1 MPPVLCVV
9 GRPGSGSQAVV
20 EGLVRELTAKGVRVA
35 TAVEAAQALALEPL
49 SPAAAGYMAAGS
61 EMTIVRAP
69 GSVASVRRV
78 DDEPSLDE
86 LVWEMRDDYDLVLAD
101 GFRRSSYLKLEV
113 HRAEDGDELLC
124 HKNELLAI
132 AGDKPPG
139 LDVPAFAVDDF
150 VAHGGPGP
158 PPLPD
163 AGAGRGRHPL
173 HRWRAPAAGAVRAQ
187 DRRQHRVG
195 NGAPA
200 EGRRR
205 PEERGRGREDDAA
218 RSAPRSGRTRRWAAS
233 SAPARCRRAP

>member
-35 TAVEAAQALALEPL
+35 TAIEAAEPL
-49 SPAAAGYMAAGS
+49 TPPSKAAAEYLAAGS

-69 GSVASVRRV
+69 GSVASIRRV

-113 HRAEDGDELLC
+113 HRAEGGDDLLC

-132 AGDKPPG
+132 AGDRPANV
-139 LDVPAFAVDDF
+139 DVPAFAVDDF
-150 VAHGGPGP
+150 ARMADLVRRRFLTQEPGEDATLFIDGVRLPLALFVRKIVASTVLGMVR
-158 PPLPD
+158 PLKGVDDPKSVVV
-163 AGAGRGRHPL
+163 
-173 HRWRAPAAGAVRAQ
+173 AVR
-187 DRRQHRVG
+187 RRG
-195 NGAPA
+195 
-200 EGRRR
+200 
-205 PEERGRGREDDAA
+205 
-218 RSAPRSGRTRRWAAS
+218 
-233 SAPARCRRAP
+233 